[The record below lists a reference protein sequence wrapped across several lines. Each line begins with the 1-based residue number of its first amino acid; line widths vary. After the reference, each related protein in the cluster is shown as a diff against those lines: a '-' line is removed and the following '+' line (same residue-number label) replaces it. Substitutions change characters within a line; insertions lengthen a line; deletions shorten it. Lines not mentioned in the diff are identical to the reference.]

1 MGSSKHRND
10 GNPDPAMH
18 TPPPDTCPTASPAA
32 LHVPGRTPP
41 LPLPLL
47 QILREDYRSHGCD
60 WTKPGFRAV
69 AIHRFGVWRMQIR
82 SRFLRAPFSFLYK
95 VLFRR
100 CRNRYGIE
108 LPFTVRLGR
117 RVIVEHQSGIVVHG
131 CSRIGDDCILRQGV
145 TLGNRNLDRPLEA
158 PTLGARVN
166 VGAGAKILGPVTIGD
181 DAVIGANAVVLIDVP
196 PGALAA
202 GVPARLVPKKADAS
216 R

>member
-1 MGSSKHRND
+1 MGSSTHRND
-10 GNPDPAMH
+10 GNPDPAMDA
-18 TPPPDTCPTASPAA
+18 PLPDTCPTASPEA
-32 LHVPGRTPP
+32 LHASGRTPP

-108 LPFTVRLGR
+108 LPFTVQLGR

-145 TLGNRNLDRPLEA
+145 TLGNRNLERPLEA

-166 VGAGAKILGPVTIGD
+166 VGAGAKILGAVTIGD

-202 GVPARLVPKKADAS
+202 GVPARLVPTKAGPS